1 MFHYHR
7 VMTKEFDRH
16 QEGAAATLDYDRM
29 TIERFRTAFPRA
41 RWDDERKAWWVP
53 GKTADRRLTRWRA
66 LEAARADV
74 HADAKGRDAFAF
86 EPIASS
92 YLEAGLDLVIS
103 TPYSRTVVEELR
115 QVPFARWDA
124 AERVWRVPYR
134 SYDELRR
141 RWPTIE
147 AAARRNEPE
156 ERRRRLDEAKG
167 TDQFVAA
174 RQRVAERRK
183 HRYPVPAD
191 DLPPWERPVS
201 TSYGIVAFTG
211 TFGELVETQVLEH
224 FYPGISWGAELV
236 WASWRSPSLEELVKA
251 WPAKA
256 GPSDNERS
264 RGWWLPTKPEFVDAR
279 KAVRAVERRRRN
291 K

>member
-1 MFHYHR
+1 MASKSDQHP
-7 VMTKEFDRH
+7 
-16 QEGAAATLDYDRM
+16 EGAAATFDYDRM

-66 LEAARADV
+66 LETARADV
-74 HADAKGRDAFAF
+74 HADAKGRDAYAF
-86 EPIASS
+86 EPIDSP

-124 AERVWRVPYR
+124 ADRVWRVPYR
-134 SYDELRR
+134 SYDALRH

-167 TDQFVAA
+167 TDQFAAA
-174 RQRVAERRK
+174 RQRAAERRK
-183 HRYPVPAD
+183 HRYPVPTD
-191 DLPPWERPVS
+191 DPPPWGRPVS

-211 TFGELVETQVLEH
+211 TSGELVETQALEK
-224 FYPGISWGAELV
+224 FYPGIGLGTELI
-236 WASWRSPSLEELVKA
+236 WASWRSPGLEELVKT

-256 GPSDNERS
+256 EPSAKERS
-264 RGWWLPTKPEFVDAR
+264 RGWWLSTKPELVDAR
-279 KAVRAVERRRRN
+279 KAARAVERRRRN
-291 K
+291 GR